1 MSQDHATKL
10 NDFLYDSVYS
20 AAFGAA
26 AVAVFFLIS
35 DLLQGQPLFTPSLM
49 GSALFLGLEPASVVT
64 VHLGV
69 IGLFSLVHFAAFFA
83 LGATTSWAIQ
93 LEPRL
98 PARSMLLAIALFA
111 SLEGGV
117 LLFDALFAPG
127 ILAAI
132 GHGEVLVSNVLAAS
146 TMSLFLRHAHSFPLS
161 RPTSSPAQVLG

>member
-20 AAFGAA
+20 AAVGAA
-26 AVAVFFLIS
+26 AVAIFFLIS
-35 DLLQGQPLFTPSLM
+35 DLLQGQPLFTPSLV
-49 GSALFLGLEPASVVT
+49 GSALFLGLDPASVGT

-93 LEPRL
+93 REPRL
-98 PARSMLLAIALFA
+98 PARSMVLAIALFA

-117 LLFDALFAPG
+117 LIFDALFAPG
-127 ILAAI
+127 TLAAV
-132 GHGEVLVSNVLAAS
+132 GHGEILVANVLAAS
-146 TMSLFLRHAHSFPLS
+146 SMALSLRHAHGVPFS
-161 RPTSSPAQVLG
+161 RPASSPAQALG